1 MRRFRNAL
9 AFLTRLPGGAHPDSG
24 SQIADCVPY
33 FGVIGVVVGAIGGAV
48 FWGASE
54 LSTPAIAAV
63 LALTATALVTGGFHE
78 DGLADTFDA
87 LAGGWDR
94 DQRLKILKDSRHG
107 TFGVLSLVLVS
118 LLKFA
123 ALSSLDAQTGAL
135 ALVAAHSAGRAGA
148 VGLMG
153 VAPTAQEV
161 GLGADYSRQL
171 PKRLAMLGVVV
182 GLVVLGAIYMEWAP
196 VFAAAIALGVG
207 LLAWWSHRKIGGVT
221 GDILGAA
228 EQIGEAIVLVLAA
241 SQIVHVPGT

>member
-1 MRRFRNAL
+1 MTEVRRFRHAL
-9 AFLTRLPGGAHPDSG
+9 AFLTRLPGGAHPESG
-24 SQIADCVPY
+24 SQITDCVPY
-33 FGVIGVVVGAIGGAV
+33 FGVVGLVVGALGGGV

-54 LSTPAIAAV
+54 LTTPAIAAV
-63 LALTATALVTGGFHE
+63 LALTATALATGGFHE

-94 DQRLKILKDSRHG
+94 DQRLRILKDSRHG
-107 TFGVLSLVLVS
+107 TFGVLSLVLIS

-123 ALSSLDAQTGAL
+123 ALSSLDAQAGAL

-153 VAPTAQEV
+153 IAPTARED
-161 GLGADYSRQL
+161 GLGADYTRQL
-171 PKRLAMLGVVV
+171 PKRLAVLGVIVGVVV
-182 GLVVLGAIYMEWAP
+182 LGVTYAEWAP
-196 VFAAAIALGVG
+196 LFVVAIAVGVG

-228 EQIGEAIVLVLAA
+228 EQIGEAVVLVLAA
-241 SQIVHVPGT
+241 SQLL